1 MLNGKRQ
8 WMYGFLLM
16 LLVDVLLITSQV
28 KEYQTQIQILC
39 IMAGEESNLAT
50 ATEILKGKVDLA
62 EIASHGKEV
71 LTSYGYLTGQTN
83 RLSKALV
90 RKVVATGTVSL
101 MIYGIT
107 LIMLRSSKQSIRRS
121 FESELELLSERL
133 DQLSK
138 NLYESEKLNI
148 VKRQEPSFLKIDE
161 QIQSIADT
169 MRLNHKRLS
178 IEKEETKSLVT
189 DLSHQLKTPVA
200 ALKTCF
206 EVLNQKDLKAEE
218 RREFE
223 ERCSRQLTGLEDL
236 LEALLSIS
244 KLEAGMIQMRM
255 EPALILDTIAAAV
268 SRVYPSADRKQI
280 TMEMEAKEEL
290 QTLVILQDKHWLCEA
305 IMNLLENAVKYSP
318 LGSVIRIRMVKR
330 VTFLRIEV
338 EDEGI
343 GIPKGEYHKVF
354 QRFYRGQSK
363 EVRSET
369 GSGVGLYLAREII
382 QMHNGNISVTSK
394 QEALHGNR
402 KGSTFL
408 IQLPYK

>member
-107 LIMLRSSKQSIRRS
+107 VIMLRSSKQSIRRS

-148 VKRQEPSFLKIDE
+148 VKRQEPSFVKIDE

-244 KLEAGMIQMRM
+244 KLEARMIQMRM